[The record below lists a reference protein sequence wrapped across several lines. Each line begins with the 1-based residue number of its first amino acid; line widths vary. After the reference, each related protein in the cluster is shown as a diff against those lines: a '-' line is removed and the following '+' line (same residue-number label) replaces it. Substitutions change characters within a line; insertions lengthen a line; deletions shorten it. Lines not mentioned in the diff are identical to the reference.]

1 MLRAHLGRANYI
13 TSRARWLLA
22 GAADDAAAS
31 VPSGA
36 SGREKQFK
44 FAANELGKYLLAIIL
59 APGTGAARLT
69 CVCVPETH
77 NEVAQYSSCAMAAA
91 CLSLRRAAGSWR
103 RMSNSSSRL
112 WPIVQRC
119 ATP

>member
-69 CVCVPETH
+69 CVCVCLRLTTRLL
-77 NEVAQYSSCAMAAA
+77 NIVVARWQ
-91 CLSLRRAAGSWR
+91 
-103 RMSNSSSRL
+103 RL
-112 WPIVQRC
+112 V
-119 ATP
+119 